1 MSIQLQHGE
10 ERFLWHLNVS
20 DLLHT
25 FLASLLFL
33 QQFALTAHVAAVA
46 LGKHVFAHLLHRLAG
61 NDLCT
66 DSSLDSYIELLARQQ
81 LLEFL
86 AHAATKIH
94 SIVAVRERGQRV
106 HLFAV
111 LSLS

>member
-33 QQFALTAHVAAVA
+33 QQFALTAHVAMI
-46 LGKHVFAHLLHRLAG
+46 FAP
-61 NDLCT
+61 
-66 DSSLDSYIELLARQQ
+66 I
-81 LLEFL
+81 
-86 AHAATKIH
+86 AAWIAI
-94 SIVAVRERGQRV
+94 SNC
-106 HLFAV
+106 
-111 LSLS
+111 